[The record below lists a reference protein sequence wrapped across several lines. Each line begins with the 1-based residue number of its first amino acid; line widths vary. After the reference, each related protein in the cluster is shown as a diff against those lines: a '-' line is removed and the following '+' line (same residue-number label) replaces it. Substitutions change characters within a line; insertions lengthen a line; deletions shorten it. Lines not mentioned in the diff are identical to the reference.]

1 MKYHNITHC
10 DMLNGSGIRVVL
22 WVSGCDHNCKGC
34 QNPITWDVNN
44 GIPFDED
51 AYQEIINDLEQDY
64 CSGITFSG
72 GDPMH
77 IDNRECILIVCQDI
91 KKLYPNKTIWMYT
104 GYTFEQIKD
113 SPILKYIDVLVD
125 GEYKEELRNIEMH
138 WAGSTNQRIIDVK
151 ETLKQGK
158 IITIQN

>member
-10 DMLNGSGIRVVL
+10 DMLNGNGIRVVL
-22 WVSGCDHNCKGC
+22 WVSGCDHRCKGC

-64 CSGITFSG
+64 CSGLTLSG

-77 IDNRECILIVCQDI
+77 TANRESILKLCQNI
-91 KKLYPNKTIWMYT
+91 KKSYPNKTIWMYT
-104 GYTFEQIKD
+104 GYTFEEIQD

-125 GEYKEELRNIEMH
+125 GEYIEELKDIEAH
-138 WAGSTNQRIIDVK
+138 WVGSTNQRVILVQ
-151 ETLKQGK
+151 ETLNQGK
-158 IITIQN
+158 VKTIQN

>member
-22 WVSGCDHNCKGC
+22 WVSGCSHHCKGC

-44 GIPFDED
+44 GIPFDEN
-51 AYQEIINDLEQDY
+51 AYQEIVNDLEQDY
-64 CSGITFSG
+64 CSGLTLSG

-77 IDNRECILIVCQDI
+77 IDNREDVLKLCQAI
-91 KKLYPNKTIWMYT
+91 KSLYPNKTIWMYT
-104 GYTFEQIKD
+104 GYTFEEIQN

-125 GEYKEELRNIEMH
+125 GEYIEAFRDIEAH
-138 WAGSTNQRIIDVK
+138 WIGSTNQRIILVQ
-151 ETLKQGK
+151 ETLNQGK
-158 IITIQN
+158 VITIQN